1 MGMNT
6 IDNFINMCNDMS
18 IADESFATMK
28 LTYQN
33 FEMESQK
40 FTAQI
45 TMEQDL
51 KKLIKIYQS
60 YYERIA
66 EFQAQIN
73 NDTLSKKDKVINI
86 AQVVGTVILAIPT
99 LGIGLIGL
107 SARRGA
113 YKKAKTAK
121 LGDLLQVTA
130 ETINKYKYLLSKGYK
145 TMDSL
150 KDIVIEKDE
159 RTGVYRLYE
168 KVNNK
173 DIIVIRVNGKDHAY
187 KKLPDDEYTFIVS
200 DDSDYDEYDICNKY
214 DIYKIIK

>member
-40 FTAQI
+40 FTTQI

-73 NDTLSKKDKVINI
+73 NDTFSKKDKVINI

-99 LGIGLIGL
+99 LGIGLVGL

-113 YKKAKTAK
+113 YKKAKTTK

-130 ETINKYKYLLSKGYK
+130 ETINKYKYFVSKGYK

-150 KDIVIEKDE
+150 KDVAIEKDE
-159 RTGVYRLYE
+159 RTGSYQLYE
-168 KVNNK
+168 KVHDK
-173 DIIVIRVNGKDHAY
+173 DIVVIRIDGEDHAY
-187 KKLPDDEYTFIVS
+187 RRLPDDEYTVMVS
-200 DDSDYDEYDICNKY
+200 DDIDSDDTKY
-214 DIYKIIK
+214 DVFRIIK